1 MINRTVNKQKAKR
14 ILNENGNLSG
24 MIGMEILY
32 GMISKITE
40 IILAVAVIYVVGAV
54 MGILIAPF
62 AWMGIVG
69 AVLAALIIVPLGYF
83 VMIVALGA
91 ITGPFEV
98 AHNRYY
104 LYLKKNGIRAKAISI
119 FDSFDFFV
127 QFALVTGT
135 RMVTIMWVPLL
146 EAVFVLAITI
156 FIAAVTKSLVAAVVL
171 AVLGGIAVLGVAIAR
186 ACQLWPMAYIQ
197 ADHPQLNAE
206 QVLER
211 CCEMTNGHEWE
222 LFVFELSYIGWDI
235 LNAFTFGIV
244 GVLYATPYRSMARA
258 LIYEEL
264 KGRPIALDD
273 IKASTDGN
281 GMTIAIDPKKLF
293 GINKKEIFGI
303 PARPVSIPNPTAA
316 PAIFGVSGMYAGSTF
331 PLTPNQPV
339 VLGRDGAFSQIVF
352 SQGAQKISRR
362 HCEVMFNSQT
372 QQYRV
377 TDFSSNGTYV
387 NGKRLPA
394 NAPIK
399 LARGTEVSLGDN
411 NNVIKLV

>member
-1 MINRTVNKQKAKR
+1 MINRTINKQKAKR

-24 MIGMEILY
+24 MISMEILY
-32 GMISKITE
+32 AMISKITE
-40 IILAVAVIYVVGAV
+40 TILAMAIIYVVAAAMGA
-54 MGILIAPF
+54 LTALF
-62 AWMGIVG
+62 ALMGIVG
-69 AVLAALIIVPLGYF
+69 AVFTALIIAPLGYF
-83 VMIVALGA
+83 ITIVALGA
-91 ITGPFEV
+91 IAGPFEV

-146 EAVFVLAITI
+146 EAVLVLAITI
-156 FIAAVTKSLVAAVVL
+156 FIAAVTKSVVVAVVL
-171 AVLGGIAVLGVAIAR
+171 AVFGGIAVLGVAIAR

-211 CCEMTNGHEWE
+211 CCEMTSGHKWE
-222 LFVFELSYIGWDI
+222 LFVFELSYIGWHI
-235 LNAFTFGIV
+235 LNVFTLGIA
-244 GVLYATPYRSMARA
+244 GILYVTPYRSMARA

-264 KGRPIALDD
+264 KGCPIALDD

-281 GMTIAIDPKKLF
+281 GMTIAIDSKKLF
-293 GINKKEIFGI
+293 RVNKNEIFGR
-303 PARPVSIPNPTAA
+303 PEKPVSDPIMA
-316 PAIFGVSGMYAGSTF
+316 PAILGVSGMYAGSTF

-339 VLGRDGAFSQIVF
+339 VLGRDGAVAQIVF
-352 SQGAQKISRR
+352 SQEAQKISRR

-411 NNVIKLV
+411 NNVIKLI